1 MLMHSIC
8 FILCHLSGLFSVDG
22 GKERRREKTSNLARF
37 LRTHGYLLAKYGWKS
52 SCPFGAEHREPQGK
66 NRFPQTKSAEK
77 RVHCSCCRFVINK
90 QFYHHCFEILVS
102 PTSSPNR
109 LNPLTPKISL
119 VILLTVCH
127 TVLVMLVWRICIGSI
142 YNPLHDMFLYSHPSS
157 AWYRIDVVR
166 RNSVL
171 VTHGS

>member
-22 GKERRREKTSNLARF
+22 GKERRREKTSNLAQF
-37 LRTHGYLLAKYGWKS
+37 LQTHGYLLAKYGWKS

-66 NRFPQTKSAEK
+66 NRFPQTKSAEE
-77 RVHCSCCRFVINK
+77 RVHCSCCRFVISK
-90 QFYHHCFEILVS
+90 QFDRHCFEI
-102 PTSSPNR
+102 SSPNR

-127 TVLVMLVWRICIGSI
+127 TVLVMLVWRICIEST
-142 YNPLHDMFLYSHPSS
+142 YNPLHDMLLYSHPSS
-157 AWYRIDVVR
+157 AWYPIDVVR
-166 RNSVL
+166 RNYVL
-171 VTHGS
+171 VTHES

>member
-1 MLMHSIC
+1 MHSIC

-22 GKERRREKTSNLARF
+22 GKERRREKTSNLAQF
-37 LRTHGYLLAKYGWKS
+37 LRTHGCLLAEYGWKS
-52 SCPFGAEHREPQGK
+52 SCPFGTEHRKPQGK

-77 RVHCSCCRFVINK
+77 RVHCSCCRFVMSK
-90 QFYHHCFEILVS
+90 QFDRHCFEILVS

-127 TVLVMLVWRICIGSI
+127 TVLVMLVWRI
-142 YNPLHDMFLYSHPSS
+142 
-157 AWYRIDVVR
+157 WYWI
-166 RNSVL
+166 NL
-171 VTHGS
+171 